1 MGICEAD
8 LRRKRVSGGRV
19 ADLPAESR
27 GREMGKGFEQA
38 GNLNA
43 AGLRFAIVVSR
54 FNEEL
59 TAQMA
64 ADAVQC
70 LQENGAEAAGIA
82 TFHVPGA
89 YEIPVVISELA
100 KTGKYD
106 ALIALG
112 VVVEGE
118 TPHAQM
124 IGDSTG
130 IALLGIAR
138 EYGVPVINEIVGT
151 RNWEQAVARCT
162 SSRTSR
168 GWYAAEAAIET
179 ANVLKDIQ
187 LP

>member
-1 MGICEAD
+1 
-8 LRRKRVSGGRV
+8 
-19 ADLPAESR
+19 
-27 GREMGKGFEQA
+27 MGKGFEKTE
-38 GNLNA
+38 LNA

-59 TAQMA
+59 TSQL
-64 ADAVQC
+64 ADDAFQC
-70 LQENGAEAAGIA
+70 LEENGAGFPDIGKFE
-82 TFHVPGA
+82 VPGA
-89 YEIPVVISELA
+89 YEIPVVVSELA
-100 KTGKYD
+100 ESGRYD
-106 ALIALG
+106 AIIALG

-130 IALLGIAR
+130 IALLDIAR
-138 EYGVPVINEIVGT
+138 ETGVPVINEIVGT

-179 ANVLKDIQ
+179 AQVLKTIRESHHG
-187 LP
+187 